1 MVRSLYSGVAGLKTQ
16 QTKMD
21 VIGNNIA
28 NVGTYGFKSDRA
40 TFKDVYYQTTAT
52 ATAATGNIGGTNAK
66 QIGYGNS
73 VGSIDTNTKTSAMSS
88 TGYGLDVAIAGEG
101 FLQVMGL
108 DGKIMYTKAGMLDVD
123 ADGNLVDVNGNFVL
137 GISGSDTTLPPASN
151 KIKIDLPFLDP
162 QPASVESTINN
173 VEYKITSSN
182 STGKA
187 NVNITFVSSTSL
199 PIGQKMSAKIS
210 GTSIVVTVNANEEF
224 SDIDEINAEMNKAI
238 KSANGGFEHPAGEFT
253 IDMVPSDSKFSTIDI
268 DGTTSQPIKL
278 KGSELV
284 GTNFGYIPG
293 EVTMPGDLKGLFG
306 VESVSE
312 GFTGDTRN
320 TKVGTS
326 SDTPQ
331 DFKLSYD
338 STTGL
343 EITMTDKYGKTYVG
357 TVNPE
362 QLKSAGSV
370 VMYDQ
375 GGNPNDSFVIS
386 YPSITTLKSKLPD
399 IVTKNS
405 GSVSLVDNSG
415 SPLTST
421 DLISADEFVFTFPD
435 AITMNQSEPSH
446 SLGLG
451 QSSFKLSGGTEG
463 GEQTVANLTNI
474 SINDDGCLVGIHEIY
489 GVVELGRID
498 LATFA
503 NPAGLAKVGNT
514 YFETTLNS
522 GDPIVVNA
530 GTEGTGQLMASTL
543 EASNVDLSN
552 EFSDMIMTQ
561 RGFQASSRVI
571 TVSDTML
578 EELINLKR

>member
-108 DGKIMYTKAGMLDVD
+108 DGEIMYTKAGMLDVD
-123 ADGNLVDVNGNFVL
+123 ADGNLVDINGNFVL

-182 STGKA
+182 STDKA

-199 PIGQKMSAKIS
+199 PIGQKMTAKIS
-210 GTSIVVTVNANEEF
+210 GASIVVTVNANEEF
-224 SDIDEINAEMNKAI
+224 SDIDEINTEMNKAI
-238 KSANGGFEHPAGEFT
+238 KSANGGVEHPAGEFT
-253 IDMVPSDSKFSTIDI
+253 IDMVPSDSKFSIIDF
-268 DGTTSQPIKL
+268 DKKSKPIKL

-284 GTNFGYIPG
+284 GTNFGYNSG
-293 EVTMPGDLKGLFG
+293 EITMPDDLKGLFG
-306 VESVSE
+306 IKSVSE
-312 GFTGDTRN
+312 GFTGDTRDV
-320 TKVGTS
+320 KIGTN
-326 SDTPQ
+326 SDTSQ
-331 DFKLSYD
+331 DFELSYD
-338 STTGL
+338 PNTGL
-343 EITMTDKYGKTYVG
+343 TITMKDAKSPQTTYVG
-357 TVNPE
+357 NVSPE

-370 VMYDQ
+370 VMYAQSGTSD
-375 GGNPNDSFVIS
+375 DSFVIS
-386 YPSITTLKSKLPD
+386 YPSIITLKSNLPD
-399 IVTKNS
+399 IETKNS
-405 GSVSLVDNSG
+405 GVGVKYTPATSG
-415 SPLTST
+415 GGFT
-421 DLISADEFVFTFPD
+421 FTFPG
-435 AITMNQSEPSH
+435 AVNMKQSEPSRN
-446 SLGLG
+446 LGLG

-463 GEQTVANLTNI
+463 GEQTVANLTSI
-474 SINDDGCLVGIHEIY
+474 SINDDGCLVGTHEIY